1 MGLQALYEERG
12 NPFDLAGGCA
22 LDGVAIPCSEA
33 MQRLQSGIAGQLIP
47 VNYYVTATLNGQTV
61 FSGYVGTGYA
71 NPGDML
77 MSQTTTHGSLTPQQT
92 QQYGS
97 QLGNQSFWAGML
109 NGGIDFNTTYANTMY
124 SDDVGTHDLSSAY
137 NVNIFGGAAMIGQ
150 SPQNTSLSAYLTN
163 RVRQEL
169 AESDCAKFAQTILN
183 PVGSRKGQKS
193 RGCL

>member
-1 MGLQALYEERG
+1 
-12 NPFDLAGGCA
+12 
-22 LDGVAIPCSEA
+22 
-33 MQRLQSGIAGQLIP
+33 
-47 VNYYVTATLNGQTV
+47 
-61 FSGYVGTGYA
+61 
-71 NPGDML
+71 ML

-150 SPQNTSLSAYLTN
+150 SLQNTSLSAYLTN